1 MRNRFKTRMVLIIM
15 FVVFVGFA
23 ILSAIA
29 SYNDYKENLEQ
40 AGSSVLGFT
49 NENIITVDQVFKEVE
64 NSLRYLSCDDTILT
78 VDEQANL
85 PNPEREFAKKCFKFM
100 DNYTGFSSIY
110 FGSEESKNITGA
122 PYASNVVP
130 QERPWYKDAVAKDG
144 AVITAPYI
152 DALTNK
158 ACISLSMPVKRNGVL
173 MGVLASDILLS
184 GGQVEDV
191 IKKITLNE
199 NYSSFL
205 VDAAQGMVLSKSGDL
220 AVDDTVEPEFLTM
233 IGENTGKYFDYEL
246 NGKTYIIGVTKSD
259 YLNSFLV
266 AAMPKDIIIKNFYS
280 SVFSTILTALILL
293 AFMGVIGMVSFTP
306 LSNTIKEISDVLVA
320 VENGDL
326 TRKLTTKRKD
336 EVGGMV
342 NSYNAMRTNVGDLI
356 RQVASLSSDVEDSS
370 TQLLKQI
377 EDINKGSKDINTA
390 FEEIAKGATSQAQD
404 TQDVANA
411 TQGLAE
417 KFAVLLENSDK
428 ASDASGEVIQQN
440 EASVNSLTQLKNN
453 SIKAQESNVKVAN
466 AIQDLNEST
475 QKIHVILETITS
487 IAGQTNLLALNASIE
502 AARAGEAGKGFAVVA
517 EEIRKLAEQTDMA
530 TAEIGSILEQTQDKT
545 KITVDIMDSVKEIYL
560 QEAEYVNE
568 VTDSFSNITEKI
580 DLVYDAVGTTR
591 QSIDELE
598 EYKNKIVSAIEVI
611 SAVSEQTAASSE
623 EVSATM
629 QQQSDSVQSITDSA
643 NKLMDIVDELNAG
656 LGKFKIQ

>member
-15 FVVFVGFA
+15 FVVFVGFTM
-23 ILSAIA
+23 LSAIV

-49 NENIITVDQVFKEVE
+49 KENIITVDQVFKEVE
-64 NSLRYLSCDDTILT
+64 NSLRYLSCDDTIFT

-122 PYASNVVP
+122 PYASDVVP
-130 QERPWYKDAVAKDG
+130 QERPWYKDAVAKD
-144 AVITAPYI
+144 ATVITEPYI
-152 DALTNK
+152 DVLTNEP
-158 ACISLSMPVKRNGVL
+158 CISLSMPVKRNGVL

-266 AAMPKDIIIKNFYS
+266 AAMPKDIIIKSFYS
-280 SVFSTILTALILL
+280 SVFSNILTALILL
-293 AFMGVIGMVSFTP
+293 AFMGVIGMVCFTP
-306 LSNTIKEISDVLVA
+306 LSNTIKEISEVLVA

-336 EVGGMV
+336 EVGGMI
-342 NSYNAMRTNVGDLI
+342 NSYNAMSTNVGDLI

-487 IAGQTNLLALNASIE
+487 IAGQTNLLALNASIDI
-502 AARAGEAGKGFAVVA
+502 AVV
-517 EEIRKLAEQTDMA
+517 M
-530 TAEIGSILEQTQDKT
+530 
-545 KITVDIMDSVKEIYL
+545 
-560 QEAEYVNE
+560 
-568 VTDSFSNITEKI
+568 
-580 DLVYDAVGTTR
+580 
-591 QSIDELE
+591 
-598 EYKNKIVSAIEVI
+598 
-611 SAVSEQTAASSE
+611 
-623 EVSATM
+623 
-629 QQQSDSVQSITDSA
+629 
-643 NKLMDIVDELNAG
+643 
-656 LGKFKIQ
+656 

>member
-1 MRNRFKTRMVLIIM
+1 MRNRFKTRMILIIM

-29 SYNDYKENLEQ
+29 SYNDYKGNLEQ

-64 NSLRYLSCDDTILT
+64 NSLRYLSRDDTILT
-78 VDEQANL
+78 VDSQTDL
-85 PNPEREFAKKCFKFM
+85 PNEEREFTKVCSKFIE
-100 DNYTGFSSIY
+100 NYPDFSSVY
-110 FGSEESKNITGA
+110 FGSEASRVITGA
-122 PYASNVVP
+122 PDSSDAVP

-158 ACISLSMPVKRNGVL
+158 ACISLSMPVKRDGALIGVL
-173 MGVLASDILLS
+173 SSDIMLS
-184 GGQVEDV
+184 GGQLDKVM
-191 IKKITLNE
+191 KMMTLNKD
-199 NYSSFL
+199 YLTFL
-205 VDAAQGMVLSKSGDL
+205 VDASQGILLSKSDGFEMDKS
-220 AVDDTVEPEFLTM
+220 VEPEFLAELDEKA
-233 IGENTGKYFDYEL
+233 GNYFEYEFE
-246 NGKTYIIGVTKSD
+246 GKTYIIGVTKSD

-266 AAMPKDIIIKNFYS
+266 AAMPKDIIIKSFYS
-280 SVFSTILTALILL
+280 SVFSTILIALILL

-306 LSNTIKEISDVLVA
+306 LSNTIKEISEVLVA

-336 EVGGMV
+336 EVGGMI

-404 TQDVANA
+404 TQNAANA